1 MFSENTKNKIKSDP
15 KIKFLIV
22 FITVVLIVLMFPRG
36 ESLESEVTVGSIWTQ
51 DDLIASMPFEIL
63 KDPETY
69 KRELIQAAQKVP
81 PVFVYDKNI
90 EKKIIDSLK
99 SYNKFLIKIIDE
111 DLSANSDA
119 GASKTI
125 LSKPSYD
132 KFKLI
137 RKYENV
143 LSINFNKSL
152 NGILNGSVKVIA
164 KIYKHK
170 FLDRNYADIKKDSIA
185 VREGKFEK
193 VVPKTSFY
201 DFESAKKLLRTEID
215 KRFGK
220 DKELADAVYDYLN
233 HFLSPNLIYSESL
246 TEKAKKIAQDKVSRN
261 IGIVEE
267 NERIVAK
274 HDRITPEIKL
284 KIDSYRIAKGEEKD
298 SGLVYFQAL
307 GKFLHVLIIFGLF
320 SIYIYLFRKKIFHDN
335 SKILIIS
342 IILLFISFLTYL
354 IYQMNVK
361 APVELLVLIP
371 VASMLLTII
380 FDSRVG
386 FYGTVVAA
394 FIAGGLRG
402 NDYVFTLMNIFA
414 GGLSAYTVRDIKNRS
429 QIFRS
434 FLYILVGYLVGII
447 AFGLERFASA
457 EQILIQSGFAASNA
471 LMSPALTYGLI
482 IFFERI
488 FKITTEITLLELTD
502 FNSPLLREL
511 AKSTPGTFTHSMTIG
526 NMVEAAAE
534 EIGANP
540 ILARVGAYY
549 HDIGKTLNPEA
560 FIENQTHNENIHD
573 KLDPRESARIII
585 DHVRNGIKLA
595 EEHRLP
601 KEIIDFIPM
610 HHGTMVV
617 TYFYEKAKQLY
628 GEDKVDINDFRYPG
642 PKPNSKETALLML
655 ADACES
661 AVRSMDEADEE
672 KIENMVTNLIKSRVN
687 DGQLD
692 DSPITISDISK
703 IKETFIKILISQ
715 HHKRIRYPKQDEM
728 ENDNNNESET

>member
-1 MFSENTKNKIKSDP
+1 MLSGNTKNKFKTDP

-22 FITVVLIVLMFPRG
+22 FFTIILIVLMFPRG

-51 DDLIASMPFEIL
+51 EDLIASMPFEIL

-69 KRELIQAAQKVP
+69 KRELIQAAEKVP
-81 PVFVYDKNI
+81 PVFVFNKNI
-90 EKKIIDSLK
+90 ERKSIDSLKNYNQYLKKIIDQ
-99 SYNKFLIKIIDE
+99 
-111 DLSANSDA
+111 DLSANTNT
-119 GASKTI
+119 GETKTFLSKT
-125 LSKPSYD
+125 SYE

-152 NGILNGSVKVIA
+152 NNILNGSL
-164 KIYKHK
+164 KILRKLYTHK
-170 FLDRNYADIKKDSIA
+170 FLDRNLPDIKKDSIA
-185 VREGKFEK
+185 VREGKYEK
-193 VVPKTSFY
+193 IVPKTTYY
-201 DFESAKKLLRTEID
+201 DLEKMKQLLKAEVS
-215 KRFGK
+215 KQFGK
-220 DKELADAVYDYLN
+220 DEELANAVYEYLL
-233 HFLSPNLIYSESL
+233 HFMKPNLIYSESL
-246 TEKAKKIAQDKVSRN
+246 TEQAKKIAQDKVSRN

-284 KIDSYRIAKGEEKD
+284 KIDSYRIAKGEQKNALL
-298 SGLVYFQAL
+298 GYLQAI
-307 GKFLHVLIIFGLF
+307 GKFLHVLIILGLF
-320 SIYIYLFRKKIFHDN
+320 SIYIYLFRKKIYNDN

-342 IILLFISFLTYL
+342 IIILFVSFLTYL

-361 APVELLVLIP
+361 APVELLVLLP

-402 NDYVFTLMNIFA
+402 NDYVFTLMNVFA

-434 FLYILVGYLVGII
+434 FLYILVGYLVAIV
-447 AFGLERFASA
+447 AFGLERFAPV

-526 NMVEAAAE
+526 NMVESAAE

-573 KLDPRESARIII
+573 KLEPRESARIII

-595 EEHRLP
+595 EEHKLP
-601 KEIIDFIPM
+601 KEVIDFIPM

-617 TYFYEKAKQLY
+617 TYFYEKAKELY
-628 GEDKVDINDFRYPG
+628 GEENVDINDFRYPG

-703 IKETFIKILISQ
+703 IKSTFIKILISQ
-715 HHKRIRYPKQDEM
+715 HHKRIRYPKQDEL
-728 ENDNNNESET
+728 ENDNNGNET

>member
-1 MFSENTKNKIKSDP
+1 MLSENTKNKFKTDP

-22 FITVVLIVLMFPRG
+22 FVTIVLIVLMFPRG

-51 DDLIASMPFEIL
+51 EDLIASMPFEIL

-69 KRELIQAAQKVP
+69 KRELIQAAERVP
-81 PVFVYDKNI
+81 PVFVFDKEIKSKI
-90 EKKIIDSLK
+90 EDSLK
-99 SYNKFLIKIIDE
+99 SYNKYLKQIIDQ
-111 DLSANSDA
+111 DLSENTNS
-119 GASKTI
+119 GGTKTFLSKT
-125 LSKPSYD
+125 SYE

-152 NGILNGSVKVIA
+152 NNILNNSLKILNKVYA
-164 KIYKHK
+164 HK
-170 FLDRNYADIKKDSIA
+170 FLDRNYSDIKKDSIA

-193 VVPKTSFY
+193 VVPKTRYY
-201 DFESAKKLLRTEID
+201 DLETIRQLLKAEVD
-215 KRFGK
+215 KQFGK
-220 DKELADAVYDYLN
+220 DEELANAVYEYLL
-233 HFLSPNLIYSESL
+233 HFLIPNLIYSESL
-246 TEKAKKIAQDKVSRN
+246 TEQAKKIAQDKVSRN

-284 KIDSYRIAKGEEKD
+284 KIDSYRIAKGEQKD
-298 SGLVYFQAL
+298 AGLGYFQAL
-307 GKFLHVLIIFGLF
+307 GKFLHIVIILGLF
-320 SIYIYLFRKKIFHDN
+320 SIYIYLFRKKIFNDN

-342 IILLFISFLTYL
+342 IILLFVSFLTYL

-402 NDYVFTLMNIFA
+402 NDYVFTLMNVFA

-434 FLYILVGYLVGII
+434 FLYILVGYLVAII
-447 AFGLERFASA
+447 AFGLERFASI

-526 NMVEAAAE
+526 NMVESAAE

-573 KLDPRESARIII
+573 KLEPRESARIII

-595 EEHRLP
+595 EEHKLP

-617 TYFYEKAKQLY
+617 TYFYEKAKELY
-628 GEDKVDINDFRYPG
+628 GEQNVDINDFRYPG
-642 PKPNSKETALLML
+642 PKPNTKETALLML

-692 DSPITISDISK
+692 DSPLTISDISK
-703 IKETFIKILISQ
+703 IKEVFVKILISQ
-715 HHKRIRYPKQDEM
+715 HHKRIRYPKQDEL
-728 ENDNNNESET
+728 ENDNNGNGT

>member
-1 MFSENTKNKIKSDP
+1 MLSENTKYKFKTDP

-22 FITVVLIVLMFPRG
+22 LVTIILIVLMFPRG

-51 DDLIASMPFEIL
+51 EDLIASMPFEIL

-69 KRELIQAAQKVP
+69 KRELIQAAERVP
-81 PVFVYDKNI
+81 PVFVFDKNI
-90 EKKIIDSLK
+90 ELKSIDSLK
-99 SYNKFLIKIIDE
+99 SYNQYLKKIIDG
-111 DLSANSDA
+111 DLSANTDL
-119 GASKTI
+119 GNTKTFLSKT
-125 LSKPSYD
+125 SYE

-152 NGILNGSVKVIA
+152 NNVLNNSVKILS
-164 KIYKHK
+164 KIYAHK
-170 FLDRNYADIKKDSIA
+170 FLDRNYSDIKKDSIA

-193 VVPKTSFY
+193 VIPKTRYY
-201 DFESAKKLLRTEID
+201 DLETIRQLLKAEVNKQFAKDE
-215 KRFGK
+215 
-220 DKELADAVYDYLN
+220 ELANAVYEYLL
-233 HFLSPNLIYSESL
+233 HFLTPNLIYSESL
-246 TEKAKKIAQDKVSRN
+246 TEQAKKIAQDKVSRN

-284 KIDSYRIAKGEEKD
+284 KIDSYRIAKGEQKD
-298 SGLVYFQAL
+298 AGLGYFQAI
-307 GKFLHVLIIFGLF
+307 GKFLHIVIILGLF
-320 SIYIYLFRKKIFHDN
+320 SIYIFLFRKKIYNDN

-402 NDYVFTLMNIFA
+402 NDYVFTLMNVFA

-434 FLYILVGYLVGII
+434 FLYILVGYLVAII

-526 NMVEAAAE
+526 NMVESAAE

-573 KLDPRESARIII
+573 KLEPRESARIII

-595 EEHRLP
+595 EEHKLP

-617 TYFYEKAKQLY
+617 TFFYEKAKELY
-628 GEDKVDINDFRYPG
+628 GEQNVDINDFRYPG
-642 PKPNSKETALLML
+642 PKPNTKETALLML

-692 DSPITISDISK
+692 DSPLTISDISK
-703 IKETFIKILISQ
+703 IKQIFVKILISQ
-715 HHKRIRYPKQDEM
+715 HHKRIRYPKQDEL
-728 ENDNNNESET
+728 ENDNNGNEE

>member
-1 MFSENTKNKIKSDP
+1 MISENTKNKFKTDP
-15 KIKFLIV
+15 KIKLLIV
-22 FITVVLIVLMFPRG
+22 FITIVLIVLMFPRG

-81 PVFVYDKNI
+81 PVFVFNKTL
-90 EKKIIDSLK
+90 EKKTIDSIK
-99 SYNKFLIKIIDE
+99 SYNSYLIDLIDKDLAEKNDFGATKTFL
-111 DLSANSDA
+111 A
-119 GASKTI
+119 KT
-125 LSKPSYD
+125 SYD

-143 LSINFNKSL
+143 LSINFNMSL
-152 NGILNGSVKVIA
+152 KAILNTSVKIA
-164 KIYKHK
+164 GKIYKHK
-170 FLDRNYADIKKDSIA
+170 FLDRNYQDIEKDSIA

-193 VVPKTSFY
+193 VVPKNRYY
-201 DFESAKKLLRTEID
+201 DRESLQKLLKAEID
-215 KRFGK
+215 KTFGK
-220 DKELADAVYDYLN
+220 DKELAAAVYDYLN
-233 HFLSPNLIYSESL
+233 HFVKPNLIYSEAL
-246 TEKAKKIAQDKVSRN
+246 TEKAKKIAQNKVSRN

-284 KIDSYRIAKGEEKD
+284 KIDSYRIAKGEEKA
-298 SGLVYFQAL
+298 SGLIYFQAL
-307 GKFLHVLIIFGLF
+307 GKFLHVVIILGLF
-320 SIYIYLFRKKIFHDN
+320 SLYIYLFRKKIFNDN

-342 IILLFISFLTYL
+342 IILLVISFLTYL

-434 FLYILVGYLVGII
+434 FLYILAGYLVGII
-447 AFGLERFASA
+447 AFGLERFASV

-595 EEHRLP
+595 EEHKLP

-617 TYFYEKAKQLY
+617 SYFYEKAKELY

-655 ADACES
+655 ADASES

-672 KIENMVTNLIKSRVN
+672 KINNMVTNLIKSRVN

-692 DSPITISDISK
+692 EAPITIADIAK

-728 ENDNNNESET
+728 ENDNNESES